1 MITNT
6 LFQSL
11 DTKTKLSEEALTIG
25 STLDVMTSAIVGRL
39 ISERLIDYAGQ
50 PGGTIEYLSAIVA
63 DTLIK
68 SLSQADTVEIMRFF
82 KIART
87 PDAE

>member
-6 LFQSL
+6 LFQPL
-11 DTKTKLSEEALTIG
+11 DSKQKLSESAVTIS

-50 PGGTIEYLSAIVA
+50 PGQTIEYLSAIVA

-68 SLSQADTVEIMRFF
+68 SLEQADTVEIMRFF
-82 KIART
+82 KIAKT
-87 PDAE
+87 PHAE

>member
-11 DTKTKLSEEALTIG
+11 DTKQRLSEDAVAIG

-39 ISERLIDYAGQ
+39 IAERLIDYAGQ
-50 PGGTIEYLSAIVA
+50 PGQTIEYLSAVVA

-82 KIART
+82 KIVRT
-87 PDAE
+87 PDEN

>member
-1 MITNT
+1 MTTNT

-11 DTKTKLSEEALTIG
+11 DTKQRLSEEAVTID

-39 ISERLIDYAGQ
+39 IAERLIDYAGQ
-50 PGGTIEYLSAIVA
+50 PGQTIEYLSAVVA

-82 KIART
+82 KIVRT
-87 PDAE
+87 PDEN